1 MSLNSYPSGPSRR
14 RILGTALGMAAGSFA
29 ARSLPAHA
37 QSGSADLATR
47 AIPHSRERIPVIGL
61 GTANEFQRPA
71 NRRSKSQPQE
81 SRRRSSGQGCKL
93 IDTASSYGAAESVL
107 GDLLSDQD
115 RSRVFLATK
124 LENGDAKGR
133 RGRIQTFAR
142 ASALSS
148 RSIFCNCIMCRIPT
162 RAWPPFATG
171 SRRAFAATSA
181 SPPRS
186 KAIMT
191 RRKPCFAAK
200 SRTSSR
206 STTRWMTGKRKSGC
220 FPRRADVGAAV
231 LTALPFGRSSVFS
244 AVRGKSVPE
253 WAAEFD
259 ATTWPQ
265 FFLKFLL
272 GHDAV
277 TAVIPGTTNPAH
289 LADNI
294 SAGRGR
300 FPDAAQR
307 QAMIKFFDSALTAG
321 LRDRYLARNALPV
334 LR

>member
-1 MSLNSYPSGPSRR
+1 
-14 RILGTALGMAAGSFA
+14 MAAGSFA

-37 QSGSADLATR
+37 QSGDIATR
-47 AIPHSRERIPVIGL
+47 AIPHSKERIPVIGL
-61 GTANEFQRPA
+61 GTANEFQRQPTGEAKA
-71 NRRSKSQPQE
+71 NLKKVVDDLLS
-81 SRRRSSGQGCKL
+81 QGCKL

-115 RSRVFLATK
+115 RTRVFLATK
-124 LENGDAKGR
+124 LENGGAKAGGDEFKRSLERLRYKQVDLLQLHNVQDPHQSLAAFRDWKSQGLCRYIGITTTFKQDFDAAEAVLR
-133 RGRIQTFAR
+133 REKPDFLQVDY
-142 ASALSS
+142 ALND
-148 RSIFCNCIMCRIPT
+148 REAEKRLLP
-162 RAWPPFATG
+162 
-171 SRRAFAATSA
+171 AA
-181 SPPRS
+181 
-186 KAIMT
+186 
-191 RRKPCFAAK
+191 
-200 SRTSSR
+200 
-206 STTRWMTGKRKSGC
+206 
-220 FPRRADVGAAV
+220 ADVGAAI

-253 WAAEFD
+253 WAREFD

-307 QAMIKFFDSALTAG
+307 QAMIKFFDTL
-321 LRDRYLARNALPV
+321 
-334 LR
+334 